1 MLGKLIKYD
10 LKSIGKTMI
19 PLWITVI
26 ILGGIFLIFGLQFRW
41 DYSELSFAATKSS
54 LYGMTILVL
63 LLAAIFVAM
72 FVVNIMF
79 IIQRF
84 WNGLLKE
91 EGYLMF
97 TLPVSVRSLI
107 LSKSISAFL
116 ISLGSMITAMIV
128 GVLVLFGVSAYDEI
142 AKLGVE
148 VVSLWKESVIPE
160 VLLVIATQ
168 IWGLFMG
175 IYRMYAAMAIGHL
188 SNKNRLLC
196 SFLAYLGISI
206 IVEGSV
212 IWLVESFWGILPN
225 VPEVIYSAVM
235 GILAL
240 AGLVAYH
247 GVTEIILTKRLNLE

>member
-26 ILGGIFLIFGLQFRW
+26 ILGGIFGFQFRL
-41 DYSELSFAATKSS
+41 DYSKLSFAATKTS

-63 LLAAIFVAM
+63 LLVAIFVAM
-72 FVVNIMF
+72 LVVNIMF

-84 WNGLLKE
+84 WNGLLKD

-97 TLPVSVRSLI
+97 TLPVSIRSLI

-116 ISLGSMITAMIV
+116 ISLGSVIAATIV
-128 GVLVLFGVSAYDEI
+128 GVLLLFGVSAYDEL

-148 VVSLWKESVIPE
+148 VVSLWKVSMVPD
-160 VLLVIATQ
+160 VLISIATL

-188 SNKNRLLC
+188 SNKNRLLS
-196 SFLAYLGISI
+196 SFLAYLGLSI

-212 IWLVESFWGILPN
+212 MWLVDSLWGLLPGN

-235 GILAL
+235 VILAL

-247 GVTEIILTKRLNLE
+247 AVTEIILTKRLNLE